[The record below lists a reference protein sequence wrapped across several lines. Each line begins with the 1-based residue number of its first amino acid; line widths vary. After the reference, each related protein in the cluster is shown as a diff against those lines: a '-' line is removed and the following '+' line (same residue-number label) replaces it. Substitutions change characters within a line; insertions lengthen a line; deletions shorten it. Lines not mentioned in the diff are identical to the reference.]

1 MARIIENRFP
11 IDSIARK
18 AVGFGFPLNGPA
30 VFVPT
35 YTTREQ
41 TKSNLINYLLT
52 DRGERVFNPNF
63 GADLRS
69 LVFENIV
76 DNTTEDLQSRIQN
89 DITLLFPQII
99 IEQIQFDNDPDSN
112 TINFTLTYQIENF
125 GVTDEI
131 NILLQ

>member
-1 MARIIENRFP
+1 MARILENRFP
-11 IDSIARK
+11 IDSVARK

-63 GADLRS
+63 GADLRN

>member
-69 LVFENIV
+69 LVFENII